1 MELEFIAEA
10 APTRVRIEERR
21 TPDGVS
27 KWWSES
33 AADELDAIVGGSPEE
48 ATERVL
54 ARINAPLGARA

>member
-1 MELEFIAEA
+1 MEIEFIAES

-27 KWWSES
+27 KWWSECD
-33 AADELDAIVGGSPEE
+33 ADALDAIVGSSPEE
-48 ATERVL
+48 ATARVL